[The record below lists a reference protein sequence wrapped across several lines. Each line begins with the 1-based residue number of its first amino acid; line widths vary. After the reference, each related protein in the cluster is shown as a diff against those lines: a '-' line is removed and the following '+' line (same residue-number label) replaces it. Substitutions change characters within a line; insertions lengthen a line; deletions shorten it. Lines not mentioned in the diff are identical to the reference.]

1 MATIVP
7 APSSQS
13 VAAALAATGVGTL
26 TTPSYEWFTD
36 DETLLSVPEFDDDRA
51 IIVGSTATN
60 DAHIELLQL
69 QDAVREAGATDI
81 TTVIPYLGYARQDQ
95 AFKAG
100 QPVSARA
107 MAKAISTG
115 TDRVLVVNP
124 HEPDVTDFFT
134 VPTEAV
140 DAAATLA
147 DPLDDLAEPLFVAPD
162 EGATELATTTRDA
175 YGRGDVDY
183 FEKERD
189 YDTGEVEVTPS
200 DAAVAGRDV
209 VLVDDIIATGGTM
222 SGAIDALH
230 DHDVGRVY
238 ACCVHPVLA
247 GAARTK
253 LAAAG
258 VEAVIGTDTIERAVS
273 EVSVAPAVADAV
285 D

>member
-26 TTPSYEWFTD
+26 TTPTYEWFTD
-36 DETLLSVPEFDDDRA
+36 DETLLSVPEFDDEAA

-140 DAAATLA
+140 DAAAALA
-147 DPLDDLAEPLFVAPD
+147 DPLDDLSKPLFVAPD
-162 EGATELATTTRDA
+162 EGATSLATTTRDA

-183 FEKERD
+183 FQKERD

-200 DAAVAGRDV
+200 DATVEGRDV

-258 VEAVIGTDTIERAVS
+258 VEAVIGTDTVERAVS
-273 EVSVAPAVADAV
+273 DVSVAPAIADALR
-285 D
+285 